1 MQGAKS
7 IILQCHVK
15 HELCHILATAFLFYN
30 WINKTALKKS
40 FYSIHPPED
49 NRNEWSYICY
59 HVHIS
64 YICNHFI
71 FIWAR
76 ISLQESPQYYS
87 LLHTRVEN
95 LECCFWLLC
104 APCFIYFPWTKCLIS
119 WEMFFFC
126 SLI

>member
-49 NRNEWSYICY
+49 NRNEYICY
-59 HVHIS
+59 HVD
-64 YICNHFI
+64 
-71 FIWAR
+71 
-76 ISLQESPQYYS
+76 
-87 LLHTRVEN
+87 T
-95 LECCFWLLC
+95 
-104 APCFIYFPWTKCLIS
+104 
-119 WEMFFFC
+119 FFAK
-126 SLI
+126 